1 MWQES
6 GLWQH
11 VHLENVYIQVHV
23 KTLEYNRMVQGIRK
37 ETYFWVCTHFLRSL
51 FHFSAHFYCS
61 LLDLD
66 ILTEVLVISLDVS
79 FIRRSINIVSER
91 GNISVTIWGFTG
103 ARRGGR
109 RFVFPLQF
117 LFVMFP
123 MFPFVLFT
131 FLLEAFHLL
140 FLSLLVF
147 IRWQVGSAAL
157 LLLCGLL
164 LTWWWSR
171 SGE

>member
-1 MWQES
+1 MWQE
-6 GLWQH
+6 GCLWQH

-37 ETYFWVCTHFLRSL
+37 ETYFWVCKL
-51 FHFSAHFYCS
+51 FHFSAHFYCI

-66 ILTEVLVISLDVS
+66 ILTEVLVMSLDVL
-79 FIRRSINIVSER
+79 FICRSINIVSER

-109 RFVFPLQF
+109 RFLFPLQL
-117 LFVMFP
+117 LFVFP
-123 MFPFVLFT
+123 VFPFVLFT

-140 FLSLLVF
+140 FLSALLF
-147 IRWQVGSAAL
+147 IRWQAGSAAL

-164 LTWWWSR
+164 VTWWWSR